1 MEHELIRAPKVAPPK
16 STRYRLTPRPKAS
29 FNTVLDAHAIVAPG
43 SVVEVTCEGELS
55 DGALEITMR
64 IPLKG
69 GRIQDTL
76 TVAQR
81 GAGLV
86 ASTMRREVFGADD
99 VRKRSEEVDFDAQGV
114 LPLPPNTYPE
124 VMLPF
129 LLRWQPFDGQRRGLH
144 AWINDRFV
152 ARVYYETVGET
163 RLKLASGESRRAVE
177 CIMYPDLNDWVPLGK
192 IINKLAKPLV
202 PKYHM
207 WFSPDAEHVLR
218 FEGPYGPPGAP
229 EIVLEWVEAT

>member
-1 MEHELIRAPKVAPPK
+1 MEHDLIRTPSVAPPHT
-16 STRYRLTPRPKAS
+16 TRYRLTPRPKAS
-29 FNTVLDAHAIVAPG
+29 FNTVLDAHAIVPADG
-43 SVVEVTCEGELS
+43 VVEVTCAGEPS
-55 DGALEITMR
+55 DDALDIAMQ

-69 GRIQDTL
+69 GRIHDTL
-76 TVAQR
+76 TVRRR

-86 ASTMRREVFGADD
+86 SSKLRREVFGADGA
-99 VRKRSEEVDFDAQGV
+99 RKRAEDVDFDAQGV

-152 ARVYYETVGET
+152 ARVYYETGGET
-163 RLKLASGESRRAVE
+163 RLKLPSGERRQAVE

-207 WFSPDAEHVLR
+207 WFSPDAAHVLR

-229 EIVLEWVEAT
+229 EIVLEWLGAS